1 MQLLLFRHNWGLPEA
16 SWEQKLAAIQQGGF
30 AGVETGALLPA
41 DYPRFQE
48 LLQKHHLR
56 FIPQIFTSGKGVE
69 EHLAS
74 FRQQLAAVRRFQPTR
89 VNCHSGSDR
98 WTSDEAMRFYR
109 EALQVEAD
117 TEFPIAHET
126 HRGRCL
132 FHPWAAVRL
141 LEAFPK
147 LHLCADFSHW
157 VCVCERLLNE
167 EEGILRECA
176 RRAIHIH
183 ARVGFENGPQ
193 VNDPRAPEWKNHVET
208 HERWWTWIWEAQKA
222 QGASF
227 ITMTPEFGPPTYLPT
242 QPFTQTPIANLEE
255 ICNWQAQRQSRRFK
269 EWSSG
274 ALRETQDSQDD
285 KKPASRS
292 ATSFGRSPFLHPE
305 HLFWGYEKLL

>member
-132 FHPWAAVRL
+132 FHPWVAVRL

>member
-1 MQLLLFRHNWGLPEA
+1 MELLIFRHNWGLPEA
-16 SWEQKLAAIQQGGF
+16 SWEQKLATIQQGGF
-30 AGVETGALLPA
+30 AGVETGELLPA
-41 DYPRFQE
+41 DYSRFQD
-48 LLQKHHLR
+48 LLLKHKLR
-56 FIPQIFTSGKGVE
+56 FIPQIFTAGTTVG

-74 FRQQLAAVRRFQPTR
+74 FRQQLTAVRRISPIR

-98 WTSDEAMRFYR
+98 WSSDEAKKFFG

-117 TEFPIAHET
+117 TEFPVAHET

-132 FHPWAAVRL
+132 FHPWAAARL

-193 VNDPRAPEWKNHVET
+193 VNDPRAPEWKTHVEA
-208 HERWWTWIWEAQKA
+208 HEKWWTWIWEAQKA

-274 ALRETQDSQDD
+274 ALRETQDPQDD
-285 KKPASRS
+285 KKPASGS